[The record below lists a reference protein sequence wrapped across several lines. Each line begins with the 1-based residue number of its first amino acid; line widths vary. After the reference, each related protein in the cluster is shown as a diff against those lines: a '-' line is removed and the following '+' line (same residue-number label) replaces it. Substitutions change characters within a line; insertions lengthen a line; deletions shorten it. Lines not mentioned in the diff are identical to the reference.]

1 MRVAMG
7 SDHAGLELKRVL
19 ADHLRV
25 AGHDVL
31 DLGTDDERSCD
42 YPDFAKAV
50 CDVVRSGTAERGVL
64 VCGTGQGM
72 AMTANKVPGIRAAVV
87 SDTFSARMAMMHND
101 ARVLCLGQR
110 VVGAGLAV
118 EILNAW
124 LSATF
129 EGGRHANRVAKM
141 EP

>member
-19 ADHLRV
+19 ADHLRA
-25 AGHDVL
+25 AGHEVR
-31 DLGTDDERSCD
+31 DLGTEDGRSCD

-50 CDVVRSGTAERGVL
+50 CHAVLDGSAERGVL

-72 AMTANKVPGIRAAVV
+72 AMTANKVSGIRAAVV
-87 SDTFSARMAMMHND
+87 ADTFSARMAMMHND

-110 VVGAGLAV
+110 VVGAGLAADIV
-118 EILNAW
+118 DAW
-124 LSATF
+124 VSATF